1 MKKATRQSYGEIL
14 AKLGEKDKNIIVFDA
29 DLSSSTKTNIF
40 GEKFKDRFFN
50 VGISEQ
56 NMIGMA
62 SRNVKN
68 RKNGICI
75 KLCSIF
81 DRKSIRS
88 NKM

>member
-14 AKLGEKDKNIIVFDA
+14 AKLGVKDKNIIFFDA

-81 DRKSIRS
+81 DRKSI
-88 NKM
+88 